1 MGAEP
6 VPLKG
11 RTAGEGYLIGAF
23 RVCPRCEGPIRMADQ
38 DETGNESSRHQ
49 VPAALPATPSDKA
62 GRPEGLAFDVEPGA
76 DLTGVPAGEQA
87 PDHPGAAR
95 IDRTVRES
103 GEGVG
108 LAVPGDQSSPDN

>member
-1 MGAEP
+1 MTDP
-6 VPLKG
+6 
-11 RTAGEGYLIGAF
+11 
-23 RVCPRCEGPIRMADQ
+23 
-38 DETGNESSRHQ
+38 DETGSESARDQ
-49 VPAALPATPSDKA
+49 VPAALPATPSDKD

-76 DLTGVPAGEQA
+76 DLTGVPTGEQA

-108 LAVPGDQSSPDN
+108 LAVPGNQGSPDN